1 MEEILMYIDLSKES
15 MDGAIKHLEHELQ
28 KIRTGKASPAM
39 LNGIQVEYYGVPS
52 PLSQVA
58 SVATADARTITIQ
71 PWEKKML
78 APIERAIFEANLGIT
93 PQNDGEII
101 RLMIPPLTEER
112 RKDLAKKAKALGEE
126 SKVGVRAA
134 RRDVMEE
141 IKKAVKNGFSE
152 DAGKSKEAIV
162 QDMTN
167 KYIDRVDRMIATK
180 EQEIFTI

>member
-1 MEEILMYIDLSKES
+1 MEEILMYIDLAQES

-58 SVATADARTITIQ
+58 NVATADARTITIQ

-112 RKDLAKKAKALGEE
+112 RKDLAKKAKSLGEE

-152 DAGKSKEAIV
+152 DAGKSKEAQV

-167 KYIDRVDRMIATK
+167 KYIDVIDKKITSK

>member
-1 MEEILMYIDLSKES
+1 MYIDLAKES

-39 LNGIQVEYYGVPS
+39 LHGIQVEYYGIPS

-58 SVATADARTITIQ
+58 NLATADARTITIQ

-112 RKDLAKKAKALGEE
+112 RKDLAKKAKALGED

-152 DAGKSKEAIV
+152 DAGKSKEAVV

-167 KYIDRVDRMIATK
+167 KYIDRVDKMIVGK